1 MTLNEIK
8 AALRAAGIDNFS
20 GEAHILIKE
29 FFKTD
34 APDPNAD
41 FDCPALK
48 DAVRRRTARKPLQYI
63 LGKWGFY
70 KEEYFVTPDCL
81 IPRADTEI
89 LVETLICRAA
99 RGDRFLD
106 LCTGSGCIAISLARA
121 RPDLSGAAAD
131 LSSAALELAKKNAA
145 HNGVQNL
152 SFFCLDVTA
161 PGDFSE
167 RFSCICANPPYIC
180 TGALDALAPELA
192 FEPKIALD
200 GGADGFYFYRAILE
214 NFEKNLLPGGF
225 FAFEFGY
232 DQKAGAAALAK
243 RYGFSFDA
251 VFDYGGNFRAAVF
264 TK

>member
-48 DAVRRRTARKPLQYI
+48 DAVRRRTAREPLQYI

-81 IPRADTEI
+81 IPRTDTEI

-121 RPDLSGAAAD
+121 RPDLSGRGGRSKFSRAGIG
-131 LSSAALELAKKNAA
+131 KKK
-145 HNGVQNL
+145 
-152 SFFCLDVTA
+152 
-161 PGDFSE
+161 
-167 RFSCICANPPYIC
+167 R
-180 TGALDALAPELA
+180 
-192 FEPKIALD
+192 
-200 GGADGFYFYRAILE
+200 RAQRRSKP
-214 NFEKNLLPGGF
+214 FVFLPGCDRARGF
-225 FAFEFGY
+225 F
-232 DQKAGAAALAK
+232 
-243 RYGFSFDA
+243 RA
-251 VFDYGGNFRAAVF
+251 VFLHLRKSALHLHRRAGRACA
-264 TK
+264 